1 MSPRKRKPRRAKR
14 LRAILRAPELAQSLY
29 RDGLISQTAAAKM
42 GPSKPTPASLHTAP
56 VLRSSTDVPA
66 RRVCALR
73 HRFSPI

>member
-1 MSPRKRKPRRAKR
+1 LYEQKVRA
-14 LRAILRAPELAQSLY
+14 AASDS
-29 RDGLISQTAAAKM
+29 DGLISQTAAKM